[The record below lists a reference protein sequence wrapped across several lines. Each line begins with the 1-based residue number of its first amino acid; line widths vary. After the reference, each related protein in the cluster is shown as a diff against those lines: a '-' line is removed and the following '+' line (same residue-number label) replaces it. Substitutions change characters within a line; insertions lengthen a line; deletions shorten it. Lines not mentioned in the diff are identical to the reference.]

1 MTQKIYCVL
10 LMFLCIYT
18 TSAQKTRLYLDYKW
32 APSSAEQAVYLADLE
47 KNDSGWYRA
56 DYSGKTGQLLKHGFY
71 KDADC
76 AIKHG
81 AVEYFF
87 GNGEIKSMER
97 YVNNKKQGSYYAFY
111 PNRMISDSFHFK
123 NDIPDG
129 ICSSWY
135 PNGQPKTEMQMD
147 TAGNGSGLVIGFF
160 EDGTVSFKGKLAP
173 GLRKTG
179 NWFYY
184 HPNGQRACVLQYSQT
199 DSLLPN
205 REPQI
210 KFDVHESAYYDSTVN
225 YSNAICYDTNGV
237 QQQGC
242 KIENRLPEYEKGIE
256 GWSKYLSGMLQGIM
270 QQHGNLAKPITYVAS
285 FTVDSDG
292 IPSDVMLDNTVNAK
306 FDADILQVFK
316 KARKWQPAR
325 HNNRVIPFLHKQS
338 LTLGVDF

>member
-1 MTQKIYCVL
+1 MYFDIEWKPCPE
-10 LMFLCIYT
+10 
-18 TSAQKTRLYLDYKW
+18 KN
-32 APSSAEQAVYLADLE
+32 AVYVSESE
-47 KNDSGWYRA
+47 KQDSVWYRA
-56 DYSGKTGQLLKHGFY
+56 DYSARSLQLLKHGTY
-71 KDADC
+71 KDDHC
-76 AIKHG
+76 QIKHG
-81 AVEYFF
+81 RFEYFF
-87 GNGEIKSMER
+87 GNGSISDSEQ
-97 YVNNKKQGSYYAFY
+97 YANNKKTGLHLSLY
-111 PNRMISDSFHFK
+111 PNGFLIDSFHFK
-123 NDIPDG
+123 NDMPDG

-147 TAGNGSGLVIGFF
+147 TAGNGSGLLIGFF

-285 FTVDSDG
+285 FTVNSDG
-292 IPSDVMLDNTVNAK
+292 VPSDVMLDNTVNAK